1 MKERKVSRISLF
13 SLSALGAVALAA
25 AGCAGRGSNLP
36 PLPVTSSIN
45 EPYVLGTGDHLQIT
59 LYGTSDPSGLPGAR
73 PDISAQPFIAETG
86 TVDTPLIGPV
96 EAAGLTTD
104 QLKTVITQK
113 LSQGYIN
120 DPRVGVDVIAYRPYY
135 IMGEVN
141 HPGAYAA
148 TAKSRVLSA
157 VAIAGGY
164 TFRAN
169 EDFAVV
175 ERLNGDQIVTGR
187 VTPQAPILP
196 GDIVRISERIF

>member
-1 MKERKVSRISLF
+1 MEERIVSSM
-13 SLSALGAVALAA
+13 SWSKLSSIGVVMLAA
-25 AGCAGRGSNLP
+25 TGCAGRGSNLP
-36 PLPVTSSIN
+36 PLPTTSSIN
-45 EPYVLGTGDHLQIT
+45 EPYVLGSGDHLQIT

-86 TVDTPLIGPV
+86 TVDTPLIGPI

-104 QLKTVITQK
+104 QLKAAITQK
-113 LSQGYIN
+113 LAQGYIN

-157 VAIAGGY
+157 VAVAGGY

-175 ERLNGDQIVTGR
+175 QRTKGDEIVTGR
-187 VTPQAPILP
+187 VTPDAPIMP